1 MAITIMLVHDP
12 RNLRAVVEKL
22 CASNNKNHPRFV
34 DFSSLDGTIHFVMF
48 AERVDDDVVVDVTF
62 DDSLRNKA
70 ALDVLEH
77 TGDPEDDDFLEV
89 ATYHLPLE
97 EGPDLDREYG
107 DVMADINEIVGM
119 SICPCE
125 KRFKYH
131 EDEICLLCLMTCPK
145 FHGDMPREFCC
156 VCQKTTIEIG
166 MKKLACCSN
175 FVHKACAA
183 RLESCPY
190 CRAALKNIAAN
201 TNNNNETPARDQ
213 EPQA

>member
-1 MAITIMLVHDP
+1 MFVHDP

-34 DFSSLDGTIHFVMF
+34 DFSSVDGTIHFVMF
-48 AERVDDDVVVDVTF
+48 ADRIDDDGDGIVVDVTF

-70 ALDVLEH
+70 ALDILEH

-97 EGPDLDREYG
+97 DGPDLDKEYG
-107 DVMADINEIVGM
+107 DMMTDINEIVGM

-145 FHGDMPREFCC
+145 FHGDVPREFCC

-166 MKKLACCSN
+166 MKKLACCNN
-175 FVHKACAA
+175 FVHKACSA

-190 CRAALKNIAAN
+190 CRSTSM
-201 TNNNNETPARDQ
+201 TNNSSSTQHDDQTGARDP
-213 EPQA
+213 EPQT

>member
-1 MAITIMLVHDP
+1 MSITNMFVHDP

-22 CASNNKNHPRFV
+22 CASSTKNNQRFV

-48 AERVDDDVVVDVTF
+48 AERVDDDDDGIVVDVTF

-89 ATYHLPLE
+89 ASYHLPIW
-97 EGPDLDREYG
+97 GDDIDKEYENMMT
-107 DVMADINEIVGM
+107 DVNEIVGM

-145 FHGDMPREFCC
+145 FHEDMSREFCC

-166 MKKLACCSN
+166 MKKLACCNN
-175 FVHKACAA
+175 FVHKACSA

-190 CRAALKNIAAN
+190 CRADLKNIA
-201 TNNNNETPARDQ
+201 TNNNETPARDQ

>member
-1 MAITIMLVHDP
+1 MFVHDP

-34 DFSSLDGTIHFVMF
+34 DFSSVDGTIHFVMF
-48 AERVDDDVVVDVTF
+48 ADRVDDDDGIVVDVTF

-97 EGPDLDREYG
+97 GLDKEYE
-107 DVMADINEIVGM
+107 DMMTDINEIVGM

-131 EDEICLLCLMTCPK
+131 EEEICLLCLMTCPT
-145 FHGDMPREFCC
+145 FHEDVPREFCC
-156 VCQKTTIEIG
+156 VCQKTTIAIG
-166 MKKLACCSN
+166 MKKFACCNN
-175 FVHKACAA
+175 FAHKACSA

-190 CRAALKNIAAN
+190 CRSK
-201 TNNNNETPARDQ
+201 TNNSIQQQHDDQTGARDP

>member
-1 MAITIMLVHDP
+1 MFVHDP

-22 CASNNKNHPRFV
+22 CASNKNHPRFV
-34 DFSSLDGTIHFVMF
+34 DFSSVDGTIHFVMF
-48 AERVDDDVVVDVTF
+48 AERIDDALVVDVSF

-77 TGDPEDDDFLEV
+77 TGDPEDDDFLGV
-89 ATYHLPLE
+89 ATYHLPLDD
-97 EGPDLDREYG
+97 GPDLDKEYEDLAA
-107 DVMADINEIVGM
+107 DVNETVGM

-131 EDEICLLCLMTCPK
+131 EDDVCLLCLLTCPK

-156 VCQKTTIEIG
+156 ICQKTTIELG

-190 CRAALKNIAAN
+190 CRSTSM
-201 TNNNNETPARDQ
+201 TNNSLANGSTNETETRARDP